1 MARKRKPLPLLENIT
16 IEAVAAEGKC
26 ITRVDDQVIFVPFC
40 VPGDVVDLQVVKKK
54 HKYCEAKVV
63 RFIKKSDVRQE
74 PMCEHFGICGGC
86 KWQNLPYE
94 EQIKAKQKQVE
105 DQLTR
110 IGKIELPEFRP
121 IMGSVKTQ
129 EYRNKIEFGCS
140 NKRWFTSE
148 ELAQLPQKE
157 DDTVTSL
164 KERHAQNA
172 IGFHITGAF
181 DKIYPIKKCWLM
193 DDLCNEIRNFVFE
206 YADSHNYTFYDLRE
220 QHGLLRDMMIRNSN
234 TGEWMLVFQFHYD
247 EEGDEQRALELMQQV
262 ADKFP
267 QISSLMYVD
276 NQKGNDTINDL
287 DLILFKGNDHIFE
300 LMEDLKF
307 KVGPKSFYQTNTEQA
322 YHLYCVAREF
332 ANLTGNELVYD
343 LYTGTGTIANFVA
356 HKAKKVIGIEYVPEA
371 IEDAKVNSQVNNIE
385 NTLFYAGDMKDILTN
400 DFIAQ
405 HGRPDVIITDPPR
418 AGMHPDVVNVIL
430 NAAPNRIV
438 YVSCNPA
445 TQARDL
451 QLMDDHY
458 KVAAVQ
464 PVDMFPHTPHVENV
478 VLLEKRSDAEIKQKK
493 KERKEREKAIAE
505 AKAAKEAEKLA
516 LEAAK
521 AEDLT
526 AEELAAKAE
535 DLTAEELAAKK

>member
-267 QISSLMYVD
+267 QITSLMYVD

-430 NAAPNRIV
+430 NAAPDRIV

-526 AEELAAKAE
+526 AEEIAAKAK
-535 DLTAEELAAKK
+535 DLSAEELAAKK